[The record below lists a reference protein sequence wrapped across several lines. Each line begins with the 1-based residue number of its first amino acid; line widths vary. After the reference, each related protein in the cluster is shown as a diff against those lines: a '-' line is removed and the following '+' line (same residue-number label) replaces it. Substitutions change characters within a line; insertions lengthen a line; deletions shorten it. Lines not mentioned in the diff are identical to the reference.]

1 MEEKYKFD
9 FKNLSELNLN
19 DIPDEA
25 GVYAFRLLDEN
36 SLPEPF
42 NQFISSKENKFFY
55 IGQASKSILERM
67 YHQELNGKKHG
78 TFFRS
83 LGAVLGFLPPKG
95 SLVNRD
101 TRNYKFSKEDS
112 EKIIKWIRENLEIAY
127 FLCSENID
135 NIESELILKYKPLL
149 NIKGNPD
156 AVPELSE
163 LRSNC
168 VEYAKKNE
176 EDVNNEEEKEVS
188 NKDAMKFNIE
198 AIKDLFNGKEKVR
211 ISFAVDEMQFEN
223 AGFDPDQA
231 RFYFEISNN
240 GELIDWDKDSIE
252 AKVLPSHWH
261 EFKEIGEG
269 YVCYPF
275 VNKDGWDDEE
285 FITDLCEIDD
295 TESIYHLCNDVLLHA
310 KK

>member
-1 MEEKYKFD
+1 MEENYKFN

-25 GVYAFRLLDEN
+25 GIYAFRLIDEN
-36 SLPEPF
+36 SLPAPF
-42 NQFISSKENKFFY
+42 NQFISSKGNNFFY

-112 EKIIKWIRENLEIAY
+112 EKIIKWISDNLEIAY

-135 NIESELILKYKPLL
+135 NIESELIANYKPLL

-156 AVPELSE
+156 ALPELSK

-168 VEYAKKNE
+168 VEHAKQDE
-176 EDVNNEEEKEVS
+176 REVNNE
-188 NKDAMKFNIE
+188 DIMKFDIKV
-198 AIKDLFNGKEKVR
+198 IKDLFNGKDKVR
-211 ISFAVDEMQFEN
+211 VSFAVDEMQFEN

-231 RFYFEISNN
+231 RFYFEVSNN
-240 GELIDWDKDSIE
+240 GELIDWDNNSLE

-269 YVCYPF
+269 YICYPF
-275 VNKDGWDDEE
+275 INNDGWNDEE
-285 FITDLCEIDD
+285 YITDICEIDD
-295 TESIYHLCNDVLLHA
+295 AESIYHLCNEVLLYV
-310 KK
+310 KNK

>member
-1 MEEKYKFD
+1 MEENYKFN
-9 FKNLSELNLN
+9 FKNLSEVKVN

-25 GVYAFRLLDEN
+25 GIYAFRLIDEN
-36 SLPEPF
+36 SLPAPF
-42 NQFISSKENKFFY
+42 NQIISSKENNFFY

-95 SLVNRD
+95 SLINRD

-112 EKIIKWIRENLEIAY
+112 EKIIKWISENLEIAY
-127 FLCSENID
+127 FLCNENID
-135 NIESELILKYKPLL
+135 NIESELIANYKPLL

-156 AVPELSE
+156 ALPELSK
-163 LRSNC
+163 LRNNC
-168 VEYAKKNE
+168 VEHAKQDE
-176 EDVNNEEEKEVS
+176 GEVNNE
-188 NKDAMKFNIE
+188 DIMKFDIKV
-198 AIKDLFNGKEKVR
+198 IKDLFNGKEKVR
-211 ISFAVDEMQFEN
+211 VSFAVDEMQFEN

-231 RFYFEISNN
+231 RFYFEVSNN
-240 GELIDWDKDSIE
+240 GELIDWDNNSLE

-269 YVCYPF
+269 YICYPF
-275 VNKDGWDDEE
+275 INNDGWHDEE
-285 FITDLCEIDD
+285 YITDLCEIDD
-295 TESIYHLCNDVLLHA
+295 AESIYHLCNEVLLHV
-310 KK
+310 KNK